1 MATASAETLNTN
13 ATSTPPVVAQTP
25 PAPAVQTISVNEFLA
40 NSTFVRGYHPYL
52 MTGFTR
58 WIYAKSG
65 IAGKKQTN
73 ADWESTFK
81 KFVGTQGE

>member
-1 MATASAETLNTN
+1 MATASTETPKAQETS
-13 ATSTPPVVAQTP
+13 ATPSAAQTSA
-25 PAPAVQTISVNEFLA
+25 APQTITVNEFLA

-81 KFVGTQGE
+81 KFAGSQGE